1 VKPYTFDD
9 IVHALNSVA
18 PYDWTSYLHEKLT
31 STSPDPP
38 VGGIENGGWKFVL
51 NDEAPRAERRR
62 GGGSG
67 DEYSIGLQ
75 VGDDGNVGDSIVGGA
90 AFNAGVT
97 SGMKI
102 VGVNGRVYM
111 HDLLED
117 AIKAAKD
124 SPQPISLLVVID
136 DYYKT
141 CNVDY
146 HGGQRYPHLVRDE
159 GKPDYLDDLAKPRA
173 TNQ

>member
-1 VKPYTFDD
+1 
-9 IVHALNSVA
+9 
-18 PYDWTSYLHEKLT
+18 
-31 STSPDPP
+31 
-38 VGGIENGGWKFVL
+38 
-51 NDEAPRAERRR
+51 
-62 GGGSG
+62 
-67 DEYSIGLQ
+67 
-75 VGDDGNVGDSIVGGA
+75 
-90 AFNAGVT
+90 
-97 SGMKI
+97 MKI